1 MIDRSSPN
9 RSLFIVSLP
18 RSLSTVTYEA
28 ARAAVRLHA
37 PTWTEAGE
45 ILNGERM
52 PFWPSGSTSEAEKF
66 SVDETSWRWRQLD
79 AFLDDVVVPA
89 GWAYKDVV
97 QPFVVAKWLKG
108 SGLAIL
114 RIHRPIAHVAWS
126 MLRRHWTY
134 PSNAASPDMPIG
146 DAVILGLQ
154 RAARALETLDAVTV
168 QYDEIADDEHILDAA
183 LQQLY
188 AGADLAP
195 ARYIDLAFAARRDSL
210 RQSLLEDDA
219 QAFIERAERL
229 LQRSHDEC
237 AG

>member
-1 MIDRSSPN
+1 MTDNPSPN
-9 RSLFIVSLP
+9 RSLFVVSLP
-18 RSLSTVTYEA
+18 RSLSTVAYEA
-28 ARAAVRLHA
+28 ARAAVRLRA
-37 PTWTEAGE
+37 PEWTEAGE

-52 PFWPSGSTSEAEKF
+52 PFWPSASPSEGEKF
-66 SVDETSWRWRQLD
+66 SVDEKSWRWRQFG
-79 AFLDDVVVPA
+79 AFLDDIVMPA

-114 RIHRPIAHVAWS
+114 RIHRPVAHVAWS

-134 PSNAASPDMPIG
+134 PSNAASAEMPVE

-154 RAARALETLDAVTV
+154 RAAQALDTLDAVTV
-168 QYDEIADDEHILDAA
+168 QYDQIADDEHVLDAA

-188 AGADLAP
+188 AGADPAP
-195 ARYIDLAFAARRDSL
+195 ARYIDRAFAARRDSL
-210 RQSLLEDDA
+210 RRSLLEDEA

-229 LQRSHDEC
+229 LRRAHDER
-237 AG
+237 AR